1 MNEITNDGCGLYF
14 EIFGGFGVCYIWCFE
29 YTWLMGSSTVRCG
42 PVGVSG
48 LLEKVH
54 HCERGL

>member
-1 MNEITNDGCGLYF
+1 MMVV
-14 EIFGGFGVCYIWCFE
+14 VCILKYLEVLEFAI